1 MLTVIKGHDPGYY
14 TELRNENSGIS
25 EHALLSVE
33 RHHLR
38 RIAQSVITATIV
50 AVQARLNKYAVVQYM
65 GTLAPKIMYDLNRLI
80 TSMETSPETQVRTL
94 EKQSIEHKVTFTKV
108 LAAKSGRVVE
118 FVEEM
123 NGGKWEPG
131 NKDDAFAWRSVSNKL
146 REEWAVERDAAKA
159 AVSAA
164 ADKVAHD
171 AA

>member
-1 MLTVIKGHDPGYY
+1 
-14 TELRNENSGIS
+14 
-25 EHALLSVE
+25 
-33 RHHLR
+33 
-38 RIAQSVITATIV
+38 
-50 AVQARLNKYAVVQYM
+50 M
-65 GTLAPKIMYDLNRLI
+65 GPVAPKIMHGLNRLI
-80 TSMETSPETQVRTL
+80 TSTETTPETQVRTL

-118 FVEEM
+118 LVEEM
-123 NGGKWEPG
+123 NGGKWVPG